1 MQSPNI
7 KQASLTRTIESTF
20 KAQPLPEISHSSNG
34 FRGWGILNK
43 VVDAKRNSPQ
53 LGIFIA
59 ESGVAENRIFGWA
72 ALFIL
77 LAALSG
83 FLVLI
88 KFFDSPAM
96 IVIALG
102 FLAAALYR
110 LTTWFLNKDLKIE
123 IFREGFLLRKAGEE
137 HSVYWRDIE
146 YVKEQWQK
154 TVYQG
159 IIHIYRHKVEIFR
172 SNGTKLELDRSFDK
186 IEALGRWIQL
196 AVTDHLAPQ
205 YIERLK
211 NNEDCDFGAFTV
223 SRFGIRHKGNQF
235 LPWEDVK
242 SIDVYSVG
250 QTTLKVQTLNG
261 GKWKPAWATENGGA
275 VKNLTL
281 FLNLS
286 SWFINMA
293 RQPVAPDSSHA
304 SQGSASGDVYYR
316 LPLTKREA
324 QEGTQKVFW
333 VGLPKQERE
342 LTVKTPAGTQPGTTY
357 HFLDYGRANP
367 DNGKT
372 GILIIEVFIETITPA
387 QKRFEQIQMYVGL
400 LILFGGMIWLVMQS
414 SLDVLIGI
422 LLSIVFGGVGGF
434 LISIRQRLAGLI
446 AGAIGGAIC
455 FILQLIYFLFMYIA
469 FGRESFWNYEIV
481 FVLLISALPGFGI
494 YKLLQKFT
502 MKAQMR
508 A

>member
-1 MQSPNI
+1 M
-7 KQASLTRTIESTF
+7 
-20 KAQPLPEISHSSNG
+20 
-34 FRGWGILNK
+34 
-43 VVDAKRNSPQ
+43 DAKRNSPQ

-211 NNEDCDFGAFTV
+211 NNEDCDFGAFK
-223 SRFGIRHKGNQF
+223 I
-235 LPWEDVK
+235 
-242 SIDVYSVG
+242 
-250 QTTLKVQTLNG
+250 
-261 GKWKPAWATENGGA
+261 
-275 VKNLTL
+275 
-281 FLNLS
+281 
-286 SWFINMA
+286 
-293 RQPVAPDSSHA
+293 
-304 SQGSASGDVYYR
+304 
-316 LPLTKREA
+316 
-324 QEGTQKVFW
+324 
-333 VGLPKQERE
+333 
-342 LTVKTPAGTQPGTTY
+342 
-357 HFLDYGRANP
+357 GRAH
-367 DNGKT
+367 
-372 GILIIEVFIETITPA
+372 V
-387 QKRFEQIQMYVGL
+387 
-400 LILFGGMIWLVMQS
+400 
-414 SLDVLIGI
+414 
-422 LLSIVFGGVGGF
+422 
-434 LISIRQRLAGLI
+434 
-446 AGAIGGAIC
+446 
-455 FILQLIYFLFMYIA
+455 
-469 FGRESFWNYEIV
+469 
-481 FVLLISALPGFGI
+481 
-494 YKLLQKFT
+494 
-502 MKAQMR
+502 
-508 A
+508 